1 MNAAPSVAA
10 GDVGV
15 RDNLNLLWEL
25 VEATVSDTTCPA
37 MGPAPIRAELK
48 QCMGDKTGYDM
59 VAYMYAEVA
68 KQEEKVAE
76 QMNMIVEQ
84 KEDIALLKKR
94 FLKLP
99 PLVKS
104 NPSAES
110 KTLVPTSLQTM
121 SPAKLVDSDDEPD
134 PVSPF
139 RLPDLDIPAGKKLIS
154 RWYT

>member
-1 MNAAPSVAA
+1 
-10 GDVGV
+10 
-15 RDNLNLLWEL
+15 
-25 VEATVSDTTCPA
+25 
-37 MGPAPIRAELK
+37 
-48 QCMGDKTGYDM
+48 
-59 VAYMYAEVA
+59 VA

-99 PLVKS
+99 PLAKS

-121 SPAKLVDSDDEPD
+121 SPAKLVDSDDEAD

-139 RLPDLDIPAGKKLIS
+139 RLPDLDIPAGKQLIS

>member
-1 MNAAPSVAA
+1 MNAAASVAA

-48 QCMGDKTGYDM
+48 QCMEEKTGYDM
-59 VAYMYAEVA
+59 VAYMYAQEA
-68 KQEEKVAE
+68 KQEEKVVE
-76 QMNMIVEQ
+76 QGNMIVKQ

-94 FLKLP
+94 ATKMP

-104 NPSAES
+104 NPSTES
-110 KTLVPTSLQTM
+110 KTLFPTSLQTM
-121 SPAKLVDSDDEPD
+121 SPAKLLDSDDETD